1 MLQTSLPAIAA
12 AALQNEQENDEFLA
26 YIKGLDGHNLDAM
39 AHESNN
45 RITAAIDCTECG
57 NCCNKLVI
65 NVEPGDDE
73 RCAKGLGLTTTQF
86 IEQYIEVSEGGKHFV
101 NTIPCHFLTD
111 KKCTVYEH
119 RFTDCRE
126 FPHLHKPGFK
136 ERLLGT
142 LLHYGNC
149 PIIYNVVEEM
159 KTKTGFITQ
168 PSAPMQI

>member
-1 MLQTSLPAIAA
+1 MLQTDLNYIAT
-12 AALQNEQENDEFLA
+12 QVEIKETENDAFRIYLKE
-26 YIKGLDGHNLDAM
+26 KDGSSIDVI
-39 AHESNN
+39 AHKLNAH
-45 RITAAIDCTECG
+45 ITAAIDCTACG

-65 NVEPGDDE
+65 NVEPGDDV
-73 RCAKGLGLTTTQF
+73 RCATGLGMDTPDF
-86 IEQYIEVSEGGKHFV
+86 IEKYIEVSEGGKYFV
-101 NTIPCHFLTD
+101 NTIPCHFLKE

-159 KTKTGFITQ
+159 KVKTGFI
-168 PSAPMQI
+168 A

>member
-1 MLQTSLPAIAA
+1 LPHKQTQMPETNLATIALSS
-12 AALQNEQENDEFLA
+12 LQNEAENDDFRRF
-26 YIKGLDGHNLDAM
+26 IKDMDGAGLDAM
-39 AHESNN
+39 AHEANDQISV
-45 RITAAIDCTECG
+45 AIDCTQCG

-65 NVEPGDDE
+65 NVEPEDAVS
-73 RCAKGLGLTTTQF
+73 CAKGLGLPTHDF
-86 IEQYIEVSEGGKHFV
+86 IEKYIEVSEGGKYFV
-101 NTIPCHFLTD
+101 NTIPCHFLAE
-111 KKCTVYEH
+111 KKCTIYEH

-159 KTKTGFITQ
+159 KVKTGFK
-168 PSAPMQI
+168 A